1 MGFRIQK
8 SLIYKYVSYRFKRE
22 CLNEPSLDCMSP
34 SEKEGLCVAVAKKTS
49 WIFLVFG
56 CVYCCAVFWFTHY
69 LWMFQEQSTFAKWLV
84 DTLQSANDIIQGDW
98 GYGMMGK
105 RDIVFRVFFT
115 LFPVILM
122 MVIPLVA
129 FMMVTAN
136 LLIRQMVDREKE

>member
-1 MGFRIQK
+1 
-8 SLIYKYVSYRFKRE
+8 
-22 CLNEPSLDCMSP
+22 
-34 SEKEGLCVAVAKKTS
+34 
-49 WIFLVFG
+49 
-56 CVYCCAVFWFTHY
+56 
-69 LWMFQEQSTFAKWLV
+69 MFQEQSTFAKWLV

-98 GYGMMGK
+98 GCGMMGK